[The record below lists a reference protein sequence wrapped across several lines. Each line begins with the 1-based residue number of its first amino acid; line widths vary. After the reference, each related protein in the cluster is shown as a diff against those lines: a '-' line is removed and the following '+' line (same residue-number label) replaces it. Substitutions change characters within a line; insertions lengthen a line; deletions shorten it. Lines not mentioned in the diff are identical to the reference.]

1 MIYTAAQQ
9 AVRRYLVK
17 RNSIFNRV
25 GKWQHCQP
33 FCSGDFR
40 NFLLMLLDLIRNDKG
55 QLCLCIHDTI
65 ISITL
70 LDSIYIYLGSLR
82 CFGIN
87 ILDDFRIYYII
98 LYKRKNIKNNKRYA
112 NWLHSNNN
120 NNNNKEV
127 KASN

>member
-1 MIYTAAQQ
+1 MIQQHSRRYTGTP
-9 AVRRYLVK
+9 RYLVK
-17 RNSIFNRV
+17 SKKKLNIQYRV
-25 GKWQHCQP
+25 GKLKWQHCQP

-55 QLCLCIHDTI
+55 QLCLH
-65 ISITL
+65 TL

-87 ILDDFRIYYII
+87 ILVDFRIYYII

-120 NNNNKEV
+120 NNNNKEE

>member
-1 MIYTAAQQ
+1 M
-9 AVRRYLVK
+9 
-17 RNSIFNRV
+17 V

-55 QLCLCIHDTI
+55 QLCLH
-65 ISITL
+65 TL

-87 ILDDFRIYYII
+87 ILVDFRIYYII
-98 LYKRKNIKNNKRYA
+98 LYSEKILKIINVMPTGYTATTTTTTTTKKKKHQTKKKQLLFARNYYYYIKLIKQ
-112 NWLHSNNN
+112 
-120 NNNNKEV
+120 
-127 KASN
+127 